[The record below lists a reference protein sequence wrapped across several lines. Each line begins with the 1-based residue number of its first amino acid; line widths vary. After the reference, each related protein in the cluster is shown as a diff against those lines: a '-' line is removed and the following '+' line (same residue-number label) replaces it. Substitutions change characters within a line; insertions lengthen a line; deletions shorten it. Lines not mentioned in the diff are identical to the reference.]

1 MSLYSHMQMP
11 LFHVNTRLAFPTG
24 VAPNGRFFVY
34 PNLTTMSSGMQ
45 FSATRKFR
53 RTDAPPPSPPPSSRF
68 PIISCFYFIRESLQ
82 KQWPS
87 FFQNVLHASAEYIG
101 ISIGNKN
108 MFMSAAGRAARI
120 VELTGS
126 LSLPEFSNLW
136 RSRTQR

>member
-1 MSLYSHMQMP
+1 MQMP

-53 RTDAPPPSPPPSSRF
+53 RTDAPPPPPSSRF

-87 FFQNVLHASAEYIG
+87 FFQKCFACL
-101 ISIGNKN
+101 
-108 MFMSAAGRAARI
+108 R
-120 VELTGS
+120 
-126 LSLPEFSNLW
+126 
-136 RSRTQR
+136 